1 MWKYG
6 TELLQTNYPVSFHW
20 SPETRMVPVCWQPM
34 VEVTKLN
41 RIGNRNTKNIKIT
54 IENANLCGKNM

>member
-6 TELLQTNYPVSFHW
+6 TELLETNYPVSFHW
-20 SPETRMVPVCWQPM
+20 SPPETRMVPVCWQPM

-54 IENANLCGKNM
+54 IENANL